1 MHRISVVG
9 NSGSGKSTVSRAVS
23 DRLSLPYLELD
34 SVHHQ
39 PGWTFRPDDEMR
51 EIVAGFVAGDGWVVD
66 GNYTSNGVAE
76 IVWSR
81 ADTLIWLDLPR
92 LLVTGRVIG
101 RSLRRVVTRE
111 ELWSGNRERW
121 RNLVDRRPEENI
133 ILWSWTRD
141 RHYREK
147 YQAMSEDATWDHLD
161 VIRLRGRREVRLFID
176 ELMSANDP
184 G

>member
-66 GNYTSNGVAE
+66 GNYTSNGVSE

-81 ADTLIWLDLPR
+81 ADTLVWLDLSR
-92 LLVTGRVIG
+92 LLVTGRVIK
-101 RSLRRVVTRE
+101 RSLGRVITRE

-121 RNLVDRRPEENI
+121 GNLVDRRPEENV
-133 ILWSWTRD
+133 ILWSWTRH

-147 YQAMSEDATWDHLD
+147 YGAMSENATWDHLE
-161 VIRLRGRREVRLFID
+161 VIRLRSRRKVVGFLD
-176 ELMSANDP
+176 GLGYP
-184 G
+184 

>member
-9 NSGSGKSTVSRAVS
+9 NSGSGKTSLSRAIAG
-23 DRLSLPYLELD
+23 RLSLPHLELD
-34 SVHHQ
+34 AIHHQ
-39 PGWTFRPDDEMR
+39 PEWTFRPDEEMR

-81 ADTLIWLDLPR
+81 ADTLVWLDLPR
-92 LLVTGRVIG
+92 LLVMGRVVR
-101 RSLRRVVTRE
+101 RSLHRVVTRE

-121 RNLVDRRPEENI
+121 SNLVDRRPEENI

-147 YQAMSEDATWDHLD
+147 YQAISEDPTWNHLE
-161 VIRLRGRREVRLFID
+161 VIRLRSRREVVLFLD
-176 ELMSANDP
+176 DL